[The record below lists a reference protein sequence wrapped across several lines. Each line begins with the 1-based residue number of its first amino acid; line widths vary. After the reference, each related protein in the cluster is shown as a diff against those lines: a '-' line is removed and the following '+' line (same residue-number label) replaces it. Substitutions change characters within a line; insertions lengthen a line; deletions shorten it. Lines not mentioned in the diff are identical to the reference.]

1 MKDESTDECLHELER
16 INKEIDTVR
25 HEVEQEQRRLS
36 CYQTEQVD
44 SRIGAPISKLET
56 KGPPL
61 SKDETNARARKYV
74 VDNSK
79 PRTDLE
85 YDPLSNFSAALRSY
99 SSPGEKHKVKNQEA
113 KRSRRAHVDQTKPSI
128 HQAQTSQS
136 PSAALFSDS
145 TEDCVLV
152 IDVPLLP
159 EKASGQA
166 QKAVAVKSFQ
176 VQKQEVEKV
185 KLETASL
192 NPPPQGVKNLEV
204 NVAISPSTRDNINKV
219 HDCFLVENQDS
230 LTSDCKESENVR
242 GSAVDLSCLV
252 ESSSSVEKTSS
263 LQPPNNSLYK
273 PLAADC
279 PRMKDLTKRAL
290 MVELPAQDKA
300 QSDCPPPAPHV
311 VQDGQKMLGKVPGK
325 MQRKSTMNKEQAE
338 AAPCSSQLS
347 FQDVSSSVN
356 SHCRDEAES
365 TEQILKA
372 ESEAVIIIDSSPDE
386 DEEEEEELNCANMEL
401 SDCDLMEECYRIFME
416 ANDEER
422 RNEECPDTTVSIQVL
437 LLKKKK
443 AYCVKGHYFP

>member
-16 INKEIDTVR
+16 INKEIETVR

-56 KGPPL
+56 RGPPL
-61 SKDETNARARKYV
+61 SKDKTNARARKYV

-99 SSPGEKHKVKNQEA
+99 SSPGEEHKVKTREA
-113 KRSRRAHVDQTKPSI
+113 KRSRCVHVDQTKPSTY
-128 HQAQTSQS
+128 QTQTSQS
-136 PSAALFSDS
+136 SSAALFSDS

-159 EKASGQA
+159 EQASGQA
-166 QKAVAVKSFQ
+166 QKAVTVKSFQ
-176 VQKQEVEKV
+176 VQKQEVDKV

-192 NPPPQGVKNLEV
+192 NPPPQVVKNLEG

-219 HDCFLVENQDS
+219 HDCFLVENIQDS
-230 LTSDCKESENVR
+230 LTSDGKESENVH

-263 LQPPNNSLYK
+263 LQPSNNSLCK
-273 PLAADC
+273 PLAANC
-279 PRMKDLTKRAL
+279 PHMKDLTKQAL
-290 MVELPAQDKA
+290 MGEPPAQDKA
-300 QSDCPPPAPHV
+300 QSDCSPVPHV
-311 VQDGQKMLGKVPGK
+311 VQDGHKMLGEIPGK
-325 MQRKSTMNKEQAE
+325 MQRKSTISKEQAE

-356 SHCRDEAES
+356 SHCRDESES
-365 TEQILKA
+365 TEQLLKA
-372 ESEAVIIIDSSPDE
+372 EGEAVIIIDSSPDE

-401 SDCDLMEECYRIFME
+401 SDSDPMEECYRIFME
-416 ANDEER
+416 ANGER
-422 RNEECPDTTVSIQVL
+422 RNEERPDTTVSML
-437 LLKKKK
+437 
-443 AYCVKGHYFP
+443 